1 MRTVC
6 GLHMGV
12 SEVWVE
18 GHVPGWGPHAASTG
32 PRVGPHVPRVG
43 GSRQNVA
50 SPPGASRVRPQ
61 GCPRGGVPGATISL
75 TLRHEIDLD
84 SGRTCPRQASLS
96 ETIGAIGDGT
106 IGAIG
111 EVLSDYRRLSE
122 YYRSSLSDYRTG
134 AQAAARKAGCARYGA
149 TALACIALLVLRG

>member
-50 SPPGASRVRPQ
+50 SRT
-61 GCPRGGVPGATISL
+61 RGLTREAPGVPEGGGPWGYNLADISAV
-75 TLRHEIDLD
+75 RIMM
-84 SGRTCPRQASLS
+84 
-96 ETIGAIGDGT
+96 
-106 IGAIG
+106 
-111 EVLSDYRRLSE
+111 
-122 YYRSSLSDYRTG
+122 RSR
-134 AQAAARKAGCARYGA
+134 
-149 TALACIALLVLRG
+149 